1 MWARKKAFDIRAQI
15 ASDARVCDADKS
27 NVEPI
32 LQPGARLISVMP
44 ERGEKNVS
52 KNQRDSV

>member
-1 MWARKKAFDIRAQI
+1 MWTKKKGSDILSQI

-27 NVEPI
+27 KVEPV
-32 LQPGARLISVMP
+32 LQPGARLISVMS

-52 KNQRDSV
+52 EDQRDSV

>member
-15 ASDARVCDADKS
+15 ASDARVCDADKGKP
-27 NVEPI
+27 EPI
-32 LQPGARLISVMP
+32 LQPGARHISAMP

-52 KNQRDSV
+52 KDQRRAV

>member
-27 NVEPI
+27 KVEPV

-52 KNQRDSV
+52 KDQRDSV